1 MREVQLL
8 NALYVFMPCPSV
20 VRSTE
25 TANSCVEVISENL
38 NVASPIYHKFYF
50 KWV

>member
-1 MREVQLL
+1 MREMELL

-25 TANSCVEVISENL
+25 TANSCVEIISENL
-38 NVASPIYHKFYF
+38 NVASPIYHKFYLN
-50 KWV
+50 WV